1 MLYTKVNDKMQIRK
15 SRRMLVIFS
24 CSFFLLLSLFSFI
37 VSAHSPSNI
46 ELIYDMDTQILS
58 VDISH
63 SVPDPN
69 NHYIKEVKIEKNGVE
84 YMNEQYTSQQSSSS
98 FTDTYVITA
107 ADGDSLKV
115 TGYCSISGSIYD
127 SITVGS
133 DDSTNTSTP
142 GFELIMILSA
152 IGLALFWKL
161 QR

>member
-1 MLYTKVNDKMQIRK
+1 MLYTRVNDKMRMRK
-15 SRRMLVIFS
+15 SRRMLVVFG
-24 CSFFLLLSLFSFI
+24 CSFFLLLSIVSFI

-46 ELIYDMDTQILS
+46 ELSYDIDTQILS
-58 VDISH
+58 IDISH
-63 SVPDPN
+63 SVADPN
-69 NHYIKEVKIEKNGVE
+69 NHYIKEVEIEKNGEE

-98 FTDTYVITA
+98 FTDTYVITD

-115 TGYCSISGSIYD
+115 TGYCSISSSISG

-152 IGLALFWKL
+152 IGLALVWKL
-161 QR
+161 QH